1 MTKEPGKFQN
11 EPEWVQSLYE
21 ECLDGMYDAD
31 IIDEEG
37 NSVYGVRVTQ
47 DDRLEHG
54 IPDDVSFVALE
65 TDNNGLVSMRT
76 MNETEF
82 VTFFAQ

>member
-1 MTKEPGKFQN
+1 MTKEPGKFANQ
-11 EPEWVQSLYE
+11 PEWVQSLYD
-21 ECLDGMYDAD
+21 ECLVGYYDAD
-31 IIDEEG
+31 IIDEKG

-47 DDRLEHG
+47 DDRLDHG
-54 IPDDVSFVALE
+54 IPDDVSFIALE
-65 TDNNGLVSMRT
+65 TNDDGLVSMRT